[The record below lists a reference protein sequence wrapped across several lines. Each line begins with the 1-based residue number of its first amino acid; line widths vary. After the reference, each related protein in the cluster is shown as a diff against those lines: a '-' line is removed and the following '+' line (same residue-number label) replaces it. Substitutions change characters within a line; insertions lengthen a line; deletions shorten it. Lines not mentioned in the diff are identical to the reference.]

1 MKAIVTFNC
10 RLEFDLNEPLG
21 DMIPQDEQI
30 KNMELALK
38 DELGCSRAEVFGYQV
53 MLAPTT

>member
-10 RLEFDLNEPLG
+10 HLEFDFKEPPG
-21 DMIPQDEQI
+21 DMIPQGEQV

-38 DELGCSRAEVFGYQV
+38 DELGCSRAEVIGYQV
-53 MLAPTT
+53 VLVPTT

>member
-10 RLEFDLNEPLG
+10 HLEFDLKEPLE
-21 DMIPQDEQI
+21 DMIPKDEQI

-38 DELGCSRAEVFGYQV
+38 DELGCSRAEVIGYQV
-53 MLAPTT
+53 VLVPTT